1 MAKSKIMIDNKVT
14 RVTKWSFL
22 PGEDTGQHI
31 HEYDYVVVPMT
42 DGNLKIIDNYG
53 NETISK
59 LSEGISYFREKGI
72 NHNVININNF
82 SYSFIEIEFK

>member
-1 MAKSKIMIDNKVT
+1 
-14 RVTKWSFL
+14 
-22 PGEDTGQHI
+22 
-31 HEYDYVVVPMT
+31 VPMT

>member
-59 LSEGISYFREKGI
+59 LSKGISYFREKGI

>member
-1 MAKSKIMIDNKVT
+1 MARSKIMIDNKVT

>member
-42 DGNLKIIDNYG
+42 DGNLKIIDNHG

-59 LSEGISYFREKGI
+59 LSKGITYFREKGI

>member
-72 NHNVININNF
+72 NHNVININDF